1 MQPLSV
7 AILVDDPAQLTTW
20 QRMAAERI
28 MSDSR
33 LQFAGFC
40 AAPAAAGGV
49 SASRTFSLWSRFEER
64 LVALRASHRT
74 SDQQRGI
81 FPVIEAFDL
90 LTADLVVNFSLLPLS
105 EDRLH
110 RFKHGEWR
118 FNFSD
123 ERNRDADWFGY
134 GPVLDGAR
142 YTQLV
147 LAGRT
152 AGGQNGVIS
161 TARFNIKPSGA
172 MNNGFAKERAAS
184 LLLRELRRL
193 TLTGRH
199 NSELKPVSRP
209 APPPT
214 PRETI
219 SYVTSLAQHAARRAV
234 KNTRERLGWDAVEWT
249 LYTGEGTLDSFDLNG
264 ANEIAFDP
272 LNIRADPFLFCHG
285 DKLYLFYE
293 AYAVGDRVAHITVGI
308 LEQGQLKPLGPVLQ
322 RPYHLSY
329 PYIFRDGA
337 DIFMIPET
345 HSARRIEVW
354 RCTDFPHEWELHATA
369 LEGVSAA
376 DSILFKRHDG
386 WWLFTNIS
394 EFQDYEDHCSE
405 LHVFKVDGP
414 TLRHLFPH
422 KLNPVVLG
430 SDTARNAGR
439 IIENGGRLYRPSQC
453 NSGGVYGYGLNIME
467 INELD
472 LNSYRETPVRVIEPD
487 FKPGLFGCH
496 HFDCA
501 GGSFV
506 VDARISC

>member
-1 MQPLSV
+1 MQQLTV
-7 AILVDDPAQLTTW
+7 AILVDDPAHLEIC

-28 MSDSR
+28 LDDSR

-40 AAPAAAGGV
+40 AAPEAAADV
-49 SASRTFSLWSRFEER
+49 SASRIFSWWSRLEKR
-64 LVALRASHRT
+64 LVSLRAAHRT
-74 SDQQRGI
+74 SGQKKVI

-90 LTADLVVNFSLLPLS
+90 LNADLIVNFSLFSLP
-105 EDRLH
+105 EDRLP
-110 RFKHGEWR
+110 RFRYGEWR

-123 ERNRDADWFGY
+123 ERSRDADWFGY
-134 GPVLDGAR
+134 GPVLNEAR

-147 LAGRT
+147 LSART
-152 AGGQNGVIS
+152 VCGQHGVIS

-172 MNNGFAKERAAS
+172 MNNGFAKERAVS

-193 TLTGRH
+193 ALTGGH
-199 NSELKPVSRP
+199 NSELKPTPRP
-209 APPPT
+209 APAPT
-214 PRETI
+214 PMETI
-219 SYVTSLAQHAARRAV
+219 SYVTSLAYRTARRAV
-234 KNTRERLGWDAVEWT
+234 RNTRERLGWEAVEWT
-249 LYTGEGTLDSFDLNG
+249 LYTGKGTLDSFDLKG

-272 LNIRADPFLFCHG
+272 LDIRADPFLFCHG

-293 AYAVGDRVAHITVGI
+293 AYAVGGRVAHIAVGM
-308 LEQGQLKPLGPVLQ
+308 LENGQLKPLGSVLR

-354 RCTDFPHEWELHATA
+354 RCTDFPHQWELHATA

-376 DSILFKRHDG
+376 DSVLFKRHDG

-414 TLRHLFPH
+414 ALRQLFPH

-439 IIENGGRLYRPSQC
+439 ITENCGRLYRPSQC
-453 NSGGVYGYGLNIME
+453 NSGGIYGYGLNIME

-472 LNSYRETPVRVIEPD
+472 LNSYRETPIRVIEPD

-496 HFDCA
+496 HFDSA
-501 GGSFV
+501 GGAFV
-506 VDARISC
+506 VDARVSC